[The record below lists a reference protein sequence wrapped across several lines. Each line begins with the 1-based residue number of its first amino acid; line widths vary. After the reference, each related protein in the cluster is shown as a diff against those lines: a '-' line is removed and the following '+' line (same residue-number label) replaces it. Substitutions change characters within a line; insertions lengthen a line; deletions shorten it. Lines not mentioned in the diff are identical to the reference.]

1 MMKSKGVWKRMG
13 PTLIG
18 LMLVGGCSDRAS
30 DGSRASHTPLS
41 PIGFVGD
48 SLDLAYPANLELIG
62 ETMVVGDIVHEY
74 RVAVFDLGS
83 RSLTGRFGRNGGG
96 PGEVRV
102 PWSIFVD
109 ASDSTKIWVLD
120 ETASRMSQFAL
131 NRTAGTGTFVR
142 SLRVNLLNADGA
154 VTGVWFTPKGAVLGG
169 RFRSGGLLLADS
181 TGAEILKR
189 VPGSPPYSAADYADP
204 AMLKQANQYHLV
216 LRPDLSF
223 AALVYRHA
231 AQVDMINLS
240 TGAVVSAMGPRTVP
254 APAVGAYPGGAARL
268 GNPPDQPLIH
278 AHQYMVTASQRYVY
292 VAYCGCRARDMD
304 KHNEPH
310 IVHVYSWAGEFVTEI
325 QLDRA
330 IGDIEVSPDDSR
342 FYAIIFD
349 PFPAIAVYALR
360 RFPHAGR

>member
-1 MMKSKGVWKRMG
+1 MKAKGVWKR
-13 PTLIG
+13 IG
-18 LMLVGGCSDRAS
+18 TGLTVLSFLVGCSDRGS
-30 DGSRASHTPLS
+30 HTSRASQTALS

-48 SLDLAYPANLELIG
+48 SLDLAYPASLELIG
-62 ETMVVGDIVHEY
+62 ETMVVGDILHEY
-74 RVAVFDLGS
+74 RVAVFDMSS
-83 RSLTGRFGRNGGG
+83 RSLIMRFGRNGGG
-96 PGEVRV
+96 PGEVRAL
-102 PWSIFVD
+102 WSIFVD

-120 ETASRMSQFAL
+120 DTESRMSQFAL

-142 SLRVNLLNADGA
+142 SLRVNLRNADGA
-154 VTGVWFTPKGAVLGG
+154 VTEVWFTPKGAVLGG

-181 TGAEILKR
+181 TGAEILTR
-189 VPGSPPYSAADYADP
+189 LHGSPPYSAADYADP
-204 AMLKQANQYHLV
+204 VILKGANEYHLV

-268 GNPPDQPLIH
+268 GNPPDEPLIH

-292 VAYCGCRARDMD
+292 VAFCGCRSRDMD
-304 KHNEPH
+304 VHNEPH

-342 FYAIIFD
+342 LYAIIFD
-349 PFPAIAVYALR
+349 PFPAIAVYALPG
-360 RFPHAGR
+360 FPPAGR